1 MKINFKNFG
10 VVLIAYVGLALP
22 LQSYA
27 VSHAECEEA
36 DRKCW
41 GEWDMSTGTSS
52 GNTDCTDW
60 LRIKNTCMVLL
71 KPVTSLPTI
80 VVQAR
85 KSQVSVVTQGS
96 FYVPMQY
103 PSAGVSGLSSR
114 QGIKPNGG
122 SDTQDCST
130 ENPVIISSGKKV
142 QQELDFLGNG
152 DMPLTF
158 TRYYDSSMPRN
169 ADFTP
174 WGGKWLHSF
183 DYKFIPA
190 DIPYVSLPDGTNRSI
205 DYFSSARID
214 TKKQLWTVRWSNGE
228 VEVYH
233 YKGDKGHSGS
243 LISKMNTQGI
253 GWTLTYSGEKV
264 TKITHTNGKTI
275 QLIWSGNQITKVIDP
290 AGSEYFYSYDNKNR
304 LTGVTYPAGLGTK
317 TYHYAENG
325 AGEQIISGISING
338 KRYNT
343 YYFNGDKAIQSGRAD
358 GTENDKLE
366 YGNDYTLV
374 TNPLGAMFKYIYKD
388 NKKDKLIKIER
399 SGINNCPNSN
409 MQTTYNAKNQV
420 SSETDWNGVTIEY
433 ERDNYGRIIQET
445 TGIKGGDRSQARIT
459 KYDWANNPN
468 RLIKTTMF
476 GNSIDKPISEITYD
490 YYTATDI
497 AKSRIKSIKQCSKIG
512 TTTCSITSY
521 TYTFHNN
528 GMLKSMTENVNGGV
542 TVRQWDTIGN
552 LLSITT
558 PLGQTTQFSDY
569 NQLGLMSRVIDP
581 NGFITDFEYDALGR
595 ITAKKETLGI
605 SQVRTKIYKYGAFGL
620 VQTES
625 NGMRE
630 SIYYNDNGT
639 IARITHGI
647 GSQVLSSQ
655 EFTYSNLG
663 ELLST
668 TFKDGSSVRYSKNN
682 QHNQLGWATADLG
695 NNGQNQRYEYDANGN
710 AIKET
715 DSLGK
720 ITTYT
725 YDSQGNITNE
735 NLIDGSSVIYSYDSV
750 GQLTSVKDTKGNTTT
765 YTYDGL
771 GQLLSTNSLDTGF
784 TKYQYDINGNLTS
797 LTRANNVVTTY
808 SYDALNRRIKAQSG
822 NQVQTWVYDNC
833 TNGVGRLCGTADGIT
848 STGYGY
854 TKDGQTSVQ
863 VKNIN
868 GVTYSTYWSY
878 DALGNMIGES
888 RENDN
893 NKVIY
898 EYDGLN
904 RVSAVKFKTDAS
916 TQTIIS
922 NITYEPYGGV
932 KNWTYGNGLS
942 RQISYDQDY
951 RLTGILASGIQNLS
965 HSYNANNW
973 ITQINNGLDSNKTTS
988 FTYDALGRLNLAS
1001 SNQYKESWQHDT
1013 NYNRTSRTGNTN
1025 AVTNY
1030 VPGQGSRLNST
1041 TGAEAKSFTYDAL
1054 GNLTKKTG
1062 YGGNVDYT
1070 YDAFNLLKTVKTGSA
1085 TTTYD
1090 YDVFKLRSRKS
1101 GSGGTINYVY
1111 AYDGRIL
1118 AESPLSASQNGSLA
1132 KIYIWLGDQPIGLVA
1147 NNQLYYIH
1155 NDHLGRPEAITSA
1168 NQAVVWKAQTSSY
1181 DSAVVQ
1187 SSIGDFNLGFPGQ
1200 YYDAESALWYN
1211 WNRYYDASIGRYTQS
1226 DPIGLAGG
1234 LNTYAYVE
1242 NNPISNVD
1250 FSGLAY
1256 FEYRPLDGSSAARS
1270 TLPFKWDE
1278 KLNIA
1283 YAHEQ
1288 LFFEDGKFPSNIGYM
1303 ASSRI
1308 QSDPPRLLKT
1318 YIRTP
1323 NRQHYN
1329 DCVMRKAADQTETG
1343 TYSLFGTAGLGNSK
1357 NNCQDWAQ
1365 RVRQNYQ
1372 RLINNPMIKTECKL

>member
-114 QGIKPNGG
+114 QGVKPNGG

-142 QQELDFLGNG
+142 QQELDFLDNG

-158 TRYYDSSMPRN
+158 TRYYDSSMSRN

-190 DIPYVSLPDGTNRSI
+190 DIPYVSLPDGTNRNI

-233 YKGDKGHSGS
+233 YKGEKGHSGS

-275 QLIWSGNQITKVIDP
+275 QLIWSGNQITKVIDL

-468 RLIKTTMF
+468 RLIKTTMY

-497 AKSRIKSIKQCSKIG
+497 AKSRIKSIKQCSKTG
-512 TTTCSITSY
+512 TTICSITSY

-528 GMLKSMTENVNGGV
+528 GMLKSMSENMNGGI
-542 TVRQWDTIGN
+542 TAYQWDEVGN
-552 LLSITT
+552 LSSTIN
-558 PLGQTTQFSDY
+558 PLGQTTQFSGY
-569 NQLGLMSRVIDP
+569 NQLGLVGKVKDP
-581 NGFITDFEYDALGR
+581 NGFVIDYEYDALGR
-595 ITAKKETLGI
+595 ITIKKEMLASAQT
-605 SQVRTKIYKYGAFGL
+605 RTTIYKYGPFGL
-620 VQTES
+620 IQTEV
-625 NGMRE
+625 NGIRE
-630 SIYYNDNGT
+630 TINYNDNGT
-639 IARITHGI
+639 IASISHGI
-647 GSQVLSSQ
+647 GNQIISQQ
-655 EFTYSNLG
+655 NYTYSNLG
-663 ELLST
+663 VLLKVEYRESN
-668 TFKDGSSVRYSKNN
+668 SVRYSKSNN
-682 QHNQLGWATADLG
+682 HNQLGWVTADLG
-695 NNGQNQRYEYDANGN
+695 NNGQNLRYEYDGSGN
-710 AIKET
+710 VTKET
-715 DSLGK
+715 DSQGNV
-720 ITTYT
+720 TTYN
-725 YDSQGNITNE
+725 YDSSGNVVETRHSNGALDKYE
-735 NLIDGSSVIYSYDSV
+735 YDSFGNLIN
-750 GQLTSVKDTKGNTTT
+750 VKDSSGNSTY
-765 YTYDGL
+765 YTYNGFDQKLSENSSATGL
-771 GQLLSTNSLDTGF
+771 TT
-784 TKYQYDINGNLTS
+784 YQYDINGNLIS
-797 LTRANNVVTTY
+797 IIRANDTKTIY
-808 SYDALNRRIKAQSG
+808 SYDALNRRIKAQTG
-822 NQVQTWVYDNC
+822 NQIQLWTYDNC
-833 TNGVGRLCGTADGIT
+833 TNGLGRLCATSDGVI
-848 STGYGY
+848 SKGYGY
-854 TKDGQTSVQ
+854 TKAGKLSVQ
-863 VKNIN
+863 ITDVEGTK
-868 GVTYSTYWSY
+868 YPYYWLYDSQERLIGEGHNLDNYITLYEY
-878 DALGNMIGES
+878 DAL
-888 RENDN
+888 
-893 NKVIY
+893 
-898 EYDGLN
+898 N
-904 RVSAVKFKTDAS
+904 RISAVKFKIGENI
-916 TQTIIS
+916 QPVVN
-922 NITYEPYGGV
+922 NITYEPYGGI
-932 KNWTYGNGLS
+932 KNWTYGNGLN
-942 RQISYDQDY
+942 RQVSYDQDY
-951 RLTGILASGIQNLS
+951 RLTGISTGNYQNLS
-965 HSYNANNW
+965 HNYNTNNW
-973 ITQINNGLDSNKTTS
+973 ITQINNGLDYSKSTSYAYDVLGQLTQANSNAFS
-988 FTYDALGRLNLAS
+988 ENWNLDSNANRLSRAS
-1001 SNQYKESWQHDT
+1001 SSTGLT
-1013 NYNRTSRTGNTN
+1013 NYSIGIGNRLVNT
-1025 AVTNY
+1025 TNSE
-1030 VPGQGSRLNST
+1030 QQN
-1041 TGAEAKSFTYDAL
+1041 FIYDKL
-1054 GNLTKKTG
+1054 GNLTQKSG
-1062 YGGNVDYT
+1062 HGGTFDYA
-1070 YDAFNLLKTVKTGSA
+1070 YDGFNRLKTVSSA
-1085 TTTYD
+1085 KGITTYD
-1090 YDVFKLRSRKS
+1090 YDVFNLRSRKINNGNRTDYIYAPNGNLLGETYQVGGL
-1101 GSGGTINYVY
+1101 GS
-1111 AYDGRIL
+1111 
-1118 AESPLSASQNGSLA
+1118 
-1132 KIYIWLGDQPIGLVA
+1132 IYIWVNGEPVGLVR
-1147 NNQLYYIH
+1147 NGQVHYIH
-1155 NDHLGRPEAITSA
+1155 NDHLGRPELITNSG
-1168 NQAVVWKAQTSSY
+1168 QTIIWKAQNTSY
-1181 DSAVVQ
+1181 GRAIVQ
-1187 SSIGDFNLGFPGQ
+1187 EDIGKFNIGFPGQ
-1200 YYDAESALWYN
+1200 YFDDESGLWYN
-1211 WNRYYDASIGRYTQS
+1211 WNRYYDASLGRYTQS

-1234 LNTYAYVE
+1234 LNTYSYTG
-1242 NNPISNVD
+1242 NNPITNVD
-1250 FSGLAY
+1250 LLGLAY
-1256 FEYRPLDGSSAARS
+1256 FEYRPLAGMEKIGVITSK
-1270 TLPFKWDE
+1270 LDE
-1278 KLNIA
+1278 SLNTVIG
-1283 YAHEQ
+1283 HEQ
-1288 LFFEDGKFPSNIGYM
+1288 LFFEDGKYPQNMGYM
-1303 ASSRI
+1303 ASSKLEI
-1308 QSDPPRLLKT
+1308 DNPNLKKYYGNNT
-1318 YIRTP
+1318 KRKK
-1323 NRQHYN
+1323 YN
-1329 DCVMRKAADQTETG
+1329 DCVMRKAAGLAPTG
-1343 TYSLFGTAGLGNSK
+1343 NYSLLGIGREK
-1357 NNCQDWAQ
+1357 NNCQDWAD
-1365 RVRQNYQ
+1365 RVKAQYNQ
-1372 RLINNPMIKTECKL
+1372 LIKNPVIRKECGI